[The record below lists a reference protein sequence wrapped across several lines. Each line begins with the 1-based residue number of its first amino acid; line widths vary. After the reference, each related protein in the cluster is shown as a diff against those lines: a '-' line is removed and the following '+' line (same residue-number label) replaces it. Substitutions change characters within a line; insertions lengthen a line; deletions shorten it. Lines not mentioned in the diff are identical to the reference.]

1 MTEPIRLP
9 IPGCGAITGSQHI
22 PAVSALTY
30 S

>member
-9 IPGCGAITGSQHI
+9 IPVCGAITGSRHI
-22 PAVSALTY
+22 PAVSAHIY